1 MADTTSIAS
10 LVHPRY
16 ETWLPTWRWL
26 GWSYE
31 GDGPYL
37 DGSALVPHPRECVY
51 KLDAEGN
58 LKVPSEVIGH
68 TAKYD
73 RRKELARYD
82 NLPKPIVNTIAD
94 HQWRKL
100 PTRQVAN
107 GSVPG
112 QAYLDWTNDV
122 DGNGTC
128 LDDWLKQHQR
138 LASVFG
144 YLIVT
149 LERPPVDGVARSAA
163 DEAAPVLRA
172 YSPIDMPDWIYEHGQ
187 LREVKL
193 LEPIARQ
200 SLLEPASQNV
210 TSGSDVLKDSAGFEV
225 RRWTGDH
232 LYRYDSDGRLI
243 GSVPNPLGR
252 PPVLVFY
259 ARRRVR
265 IPLIGDSLLGD
276 PRIYRDHFNLVSE
289 MRVLLRDQTFSMLA
303 IQLGPDEDVSSA
315 RSHLGSHSGTDSVIF
330 HMGGAEFI
338 APSDGPVAQYV
349 AAIDGLESKIFR
361 NVGLTFQG
369 DSETAES
376 GTSRRIK
383 AMDLDRILAGL
394 GDEAETFDDQLAR
407 LWFALQ
413 YPGRGEAAYRESRYR
428 AAYPDEYYV
437 EQCAEKLATIK
448 DAQGVGFGR
457 TALTL
462 LRQSAIPILLPN
474 VSDEDREA
482 IDREIVELGA
492 REAQDREAM
501 AHLGDTALD
510 SDAGEDRDDDLED
523 AEDAPEPPGAMAGRA
538 S

>member
-1 MADTTSIAS
+1 MATANATGIAA

-16 ETWLPTWRWL
+16 EAFLATWRWL

-37 DGSALVPHPRECVY
+37 DGSALVPHPRESVY
-51 KLDAEGN
+51 QLDADGN
-58 LKVPSEVIGH
+58 MASPPKAIGT
-68 TAKYD
+68 TAKFQ

-100 PTRQVAN
+100 PTRSVAD
-107 GSVPG
+107 GSVTG
-112 QAYLDWTNDV
+112 RAYLDWTSDV

-128 LDDWLKQHQR
+128 LDDWLKQAQR
-138 LASVFG
+138 LAQIYG
-144 YLIVT
+144 HIIAT
-149 LERPPVDGVARSAA
+149 LERPRASGEVRSAA
-163 DEAAPVLRA
+163 DEAPFVLRH
-172 YSPIDMPDWIYEHGQ
+172 YSPIDMPDWIYEHGR

-193 LEPIARQ
+193 LEPIART
-200 SLLEPASQNV
+200 SLLEPANV
-210 TSGSDVLKDSAGFEV
+210 EVTTGSDVLRDASGFEI
-225 RRWTGDH
+225 RRWTPAA
-232 LYRYDSDGRLI
+232 LYRYTSAGELLET
-243 GSVPNPLGR
+243 VANPLGR
-252 PPVLVFY
+252 PPVLVLY
-259 ARRRVR
+259 ARRRAR
-265 IPLIGDSLLGD
+265 IPLIGDSTLGD

-303 IQLGPDEDVSSA
+303 IQLGPDDDVAQA
-315 RSHLGSHSGTDSVIF
+315 RSRLGSHSGTDSVIF

-349 AAIDGLESKIFR
+349 AAIDNLESKIFR

-369 DSETAES
+369 DSDTAES

-383 AMDLDRILAGL
+383 AMDLDRILAGH
-394 GDEAETFDDQLAR
+394 GDEAEAFDDQLAR
-407 LWFALQ
+407 LWFALS
-413 YPGRGEAAYRESRYR
+413 YPGRGDDAYRDSGYR

-448 DAQGVGFGR
+448 DTQGIGFGR
-457 TALTL
+457 TALAK

-474 VSDEDREA
+474 LSDPERNA
-482 IDREIVELGA
+482 IDQEIDELGA
-492 REAQDREAM
+492 REERDRLAM
-501 AHLGDTALD
+501 AHLGDDALD
-510 SDAGEDRDDDLED
+510 GDPNKDIEES
-523 AEDAPEPPGAMAGRA
+523 APEPPGATAGRP